1 MTRALHISL
10 AVLLAAVVA
19 GGAVI
24 ASGATTTSA
33 KSKSP
38 TLKLRKTSLGMI
50 LVDRRGRTLYEFG
63 HDLKNKSRC
72 SGACAS
78 NWPPASSPAK
88 PTVAK
93 GIAKSKLKVIKRA
106 NGSRQLSYNGHPLY
120 RFVGDSKAGDT
131 NGENIVAFGGKWD
144 VLSKSGAIVTKA
156 PSSSSSTSSG
166 GNPSPAP
173 SPYPGY

>member
-10 AVLLAAVVA
+10 AVLLAAAVA

-24 ASGATTTSA
+24 ASGSTTTGA
-33 KSKSP
+33 KAKSP
-38 TLKLRKTSLGMI
+38 TLKLRKTGLGTVI
-50 LVDRRGRTLYEFG
+50 VDSHGRTLYEFG

-78 NWPPASSPAK
+78 NWPPAAAPAK

-144 VLSKSGAIVTKA
+144 VLSKSGAIVTHA
-156 PSSSSSTSSG
+156 PTSSSSSG
-166 GNPSPAP
+166 GNSGPAP